1 MNYYKKY
8 IKYKNKYIKFKKQI
22 GGSKGPIK
30 IVADMGKTF
39 NTLGECIKELI
50 KGAYQ
55 IYIDILALKKETTI
69 ICGGQSP
76 AYYCLAMLHFKIY
89 DSNNVDIIILPHSKG
104 GELGDVPTENKQYCA
119 RLKEKNI
126 TLKKN
131 VIIIDGVHSGVG
143 INSLAAALKHCYDDI
158 IVSKYAINTMAGISK
173 IDVDKE
179 YYFECEPIFSDRFP
193 RLITAYYPR
202 DFNDSTKFKN
212 EFNLNKNPIAEMII
226 DIATN
231 YPVIKVED
239 TKWFKLNNDITP
251 ELEKKREE
259 AELELEK
266 KREEAI
272 LELEKKREEW
282 EEAGLEARLELEKKR
297 EEWED
302 ARLELEKKR
311 EEWEEEKEEKEERE
325 KIEELTF
332 KIETKGQTFKPIV
345 SFNESK
351 QKIYECPEC
360 HKVSGTLLIIPHRFD
375 CNNRHMKPQE

>member
-22 GGSKGPIK
+22 GGSKEPKK
-30 IVADMGKTF
+30 IVANMGKTV

-50 KGAYQ
+50 EGAYQ
-55 IYIDILALKKETTI
+55 IYTDILALEKETTI

-104 GELGDVPTENKQYCA
+104 GEQGDVTTENREYCE
-119 RLKEKNI
+119 RLKEKKI

-143 INSLAAALKHCYDDI
+143 INSLEAALKYCYDDI

-193 RLITAYYPR
+193 RLITSYYPR

-212 EFNLNKNPIAEMII
+212 EFNLNKNSIAEMII
-226 DIATN
+226 DIAKN
-231 YPVIKVED
+231 YPDIEVED
-239 TKWFKLNNDITP
+239 TKCFKLNNDITP
-251 ELEKKREE
+251 EIKNER
-259 AELELEK
+259 
-266 KREEAI
+266 
-272 LELEKKREEW
+272 
-282 EEAGLEARLELEKKR
+282 EARLELEKKTK
-297 EEWED
+297 EWE
-302 ARLELEKKR
+302 K
-311 EEWEEEKEEKEERE
+311 EKEEREERE
-325 KIEELTF
+325 KIEELTL
-332 KIETKGQTFKPIV
+332 KNATEGQTFKPIIILNK
-345 SFNESK
+345 FG
-351 QKIYECPEC
+351 KIYKCPKC
-360 HKVSGTLLIIPHRFD
+360 HGDSGSLLIISHNFN
-375 CNNRHMKPQE
+375 CTNKYMTPQE